1 MNAYLCPG
9 LDHNPW
15 CPSIPGRH
23 GYIFVGLGREKD
35 TFLEPE
41 EHNVFV
47 GLKKKG
53 KDTRR
58 FKYLGKY
65 RAVRVQPLTKE
76 EWAGLP
82 EPVRPMFSLTFP
94 LCLTSCFIVQIRKTY
109 AKTTKDKTKD
119 TRSADDVAKAYD
131 SGELTVPC
139 VQLQCIDFDYELY
152 KAMVVENA
160 KQKLK
165 GKSSLISSGSNK
177 RACEYDAD
185 DDSSRKRRNR

>member
-1 MNAYLCPG
+1 MSKKRDVNGYLCPG

-15 CPSIPGRH
+15 CPSLPGQH

-58 FKYLGKY
+58 FRYLGKY

-76 EWAGLP
+76 EWATLP
-82 EPVRPMFSLTFP
+82 EHVS
-94 LCLTSCFIVQIRKTY
+94 
-109 AKTTKDKTKD
+109 
-119 TRSADDVAKAYD
+119 
-131 SGELTVPC
+131 
-139 VQLQCIDFDYELY
+139 
-152 KAMVVENA
+152 
-160 KQKLK
+160 
-165 GKSSLISSGSNK
+165 
-177 RACEYDAD
+177 RAFH
-185 DDSSRKRRNR
+185 